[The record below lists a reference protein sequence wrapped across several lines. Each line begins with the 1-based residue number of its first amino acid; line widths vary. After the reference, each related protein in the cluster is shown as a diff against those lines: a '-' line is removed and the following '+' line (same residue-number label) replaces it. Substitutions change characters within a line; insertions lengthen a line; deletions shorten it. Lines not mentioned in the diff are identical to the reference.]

1 MITILCDSTMI
12 SDIVDSAAST
22 IPNGM
27 EFTINTSILSD
38 ISDVATVAI
47 ALINIVLLFLF
58 ERWHRKDNGE
68 NQEANRRISLMN
80 TLVLDH
86 NMKYFYSSY
95 DKLRKDVEYLKEKD
109 CLKKEVERNVQE
121 SLKTLNQNFI
131 YFIMAIDVTMHNKL
145 MEISDNC
152 RDLLVANISDEGIN
166 LDVEKMFNEKIKK
179 VIDECERKMLSLLFN
194 YDGKS

>member
-1 MITILCDSTMI
+1 MMTTLCNNTMI
-12 SDIVDSAAST
+12 SDIVDSAANS

-38 ISDVATVAI
+38 ISDVATVVI
-47 ALINIVLLFLF
+47 ALINIVLFYLF
-58 ERWHRKDNGE
+58 ERWHRKDNGKS
-68 NQEANRRISLMN
+68 QEANRRISLMK
-80 TLVLDH
+80 TLILDH
-86 NMKYFYSSY
+86 NMQYFYSSFG
-95 DKLRKDVEYLKEKD
+95 KLRKDVESLKDKGCQKND
-109 CLKKEVERNVQE
+109 VERNVQE

-145 MEISDNC
+145 MEISDDC

-166 LDVEKMFNEKIKK
+166 LDVEKMFNEKIKT
-179 VIDECERKMLSLLFN
+179 VIDECERKMLSLLFK

>member
-1 MITILCDSTMI
+1 MMTTLCNSTML
-12 SDIVDSAAST
+12 SDIVDSAANS

-27 EFTINTSILSD
+27 EFTINTSILSN

-47 ALINIVLLFLF
+47 ALINIILLILF

-68 NQEANRRISLMN
+68 SQEANRRISLMK
-80 TLVLDH
+80 TLILDH
-86 NMKYFYSSY
+86 NMKYFYSSFE
-95 DKLRKDVEYLKEKD
+95 KLRKDVEYLKKKD
-109 CLKKEVERNVQE
+109 CMKKDVERNVQE

-131 YFIMAIDVTMHNKL
+131 YFIMAIDVTMYNKL
-145 MEISDNC
+145 MEISDYC

-166 LDVEKMFNEKIKK
+166 LDVEKMFNEKIKT
-179 VIDECERKMLSLLFN
+179 VIDECERKMLSHLFK